1 MRGARGARLH
11 RWLGGA
17 VLAGALLASGCMVAV
32 HPSPPPRL
40 LSAPEAVGIAAQV
53 ARSRG
58 LVVDYTSFARL
69 DRRARWHVEVGG
81 LGGRDRARVVIDGY
95 SGRVLH
101 AQLWGPRGEYAPVG
115 PPPPGP
121 PPGGPPSAPGQLPAP
136 PPGAPPL
143 PGPTPQPGP
152 EGQAPQGTPSPPPA
166 QPPPPPAG

>member
-1 MRGARGARLH
+1 MRGARQGTRWTLVRGAI
-11 RWLGGA
+11 
-17 VLAGALLASGCMVAV
+17 LAGALLAAGCAVAV
-32 HPSPPPRL
+32 HPAPPPPRL

-95 SGRVLH
+95 SGRVLQ
-101 AQLWGPRGEYAPVG
+101 ARLWGAPGAYGPAG

-121 PPGGPPSAPGQLPAP
+121 PPVPGS
-136 PPGAPPL
+136 
-143 PGPTPQPGP
+143 TP
-152 EGQAPQGTPSPPPA
+152 EGAAPQGTPPPPPA
-166 QPPPPPAG
+166 QPPPPPPAG